1 MRGLKFI
8 HDILLGKVEISNA
21 CKNWKKKMIGKDIEW
36 TTFLQVLKKM
46 KKIKVRWF
54 QTKIFFIE
62 CLWETHFWR
71 SWEWLRT
78 MYAIFAWQKKTH
90 FFTLCVSVNTPSPF
104 GSGLRCVLIA
114 QDFQLITHSFFSD
127 MTEKRTTRAG
137 FDFKLFA
144 CTIICVL
151 M

>member
-54 QTKIFFIE
+54 QTKICYRMLVRNSLLKIMGMVENNVCNFCVTEEDTFFHFMCQCEHTQSFWVRFEMCSNCARFSINYTLILFGHDGKKNDP
-62 CLWETHFWR
+62 CRLW
-71 SWEWLRT
+71 L
-78 MYAIFAWQKKTH
+78 
-90 FFTLCVSVNTPSPF
+90 
-104 GSGLRCVLIA
+104 
-114 QDFQLITHSFFSD
+114 
-127 MTEKRTTRAG
+127 
-137 FDFKLFA
+137 
-144 CTIICVL
+144 
-151 M
+151 